1 MKNMT
6 NIAKMKEF
14 RKMMETPGT
23 KFNIAGQTFAG
34 EPAVYEVG
42 KGWISKLGSMSMMNV
57 GYVGNTKMDLY
68 TFDMMHNKTTAT
80 IKFKDVTIIK

>member
-1 MKNMT
+1 
-6 NIAKMKEF
+6 MKEF
-14 RKMMETPGT
+14 RKIMETPGT
-23 KFNIAGQTFAG
+23 QFNIVGETFAG

>member
-1 MKNMT
+1 MT
-6 NIAKMKEF
+6 NIAKIKEF
-14 RKMMETPGT
+14 RKIMETPGT
-23 KFNIAGQTFAG
+23 QFNIAGETFAG

-42 KGWISKLGSMSMMNV
+42 KGWISKLGSMYMMNV

-80 IKFKDVTIIK
+80 IYFRDVTIIK